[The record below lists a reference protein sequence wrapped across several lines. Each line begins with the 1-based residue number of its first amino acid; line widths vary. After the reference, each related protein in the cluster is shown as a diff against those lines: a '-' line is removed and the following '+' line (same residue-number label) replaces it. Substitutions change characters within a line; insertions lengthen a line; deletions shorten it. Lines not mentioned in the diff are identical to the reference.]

1 MMGRTAAPERKDLS
15 CLFRKMVV
23 VDSLVQ
29 EGKEGKSEC
38 VPLRFFSIEGRIVRL
53 DHGSL
58 LA

>member
-1 MMGRTAAPERKDLS
+1 MMGRAVVPECKDLS
-15 CLFRKMVV
+15 CLFRKTVV
-23 VDSLVQ
+23 VDSQVQ